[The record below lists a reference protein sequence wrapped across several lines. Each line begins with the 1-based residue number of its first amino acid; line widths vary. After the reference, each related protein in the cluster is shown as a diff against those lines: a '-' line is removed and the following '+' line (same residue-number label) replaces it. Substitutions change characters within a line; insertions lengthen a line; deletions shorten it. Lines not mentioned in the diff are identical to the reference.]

1 MAHDLEG
8 LQEHAHS
15 LGVRLRRAIVGFDCD
30 AAAVVRLVGDMGAG
44 KTTFVRALAA
54 GLGVDHPERVSSP
67 TYTLLMVHEGVVP
80 LVHLDLY
87 RLSDRDLGP
96 ASAAALES
104 LGIEHG
110 ELTAPGRVL
119 AVEWAEFWADAPP
132 EAITVTIRPVPALDA
147 EGYEDAR
154 PRALDIALGPLWS
167 ARFSQLGL

>member
-1 MAHDLEG
+1 MAYDLDALEQHARG
-8 LQEHAHS
+8 LGE
-15 LGVRLRRAIVGFDCD
+15 RLRQAVEGF
-30 AAAVVRLVGDMGAG
+30 ASESAAVVRLIGDMGAG
-44 KTTFVRALAA
+44 KTTFVRAFAE

-67 TYTLLMVHEGVVP
+67 TYTLLMLHEGAVP

-119 AVEWAEFWADAPP
+119 AVEWAEFWADAPDD
-132 EAITVTIRPVPALDA
+132 AITVTIRPLPAADA
-147 EGYEDAR
+147 GYDDAR
-154 PRALDIALGPLWS
+154 LRELEIGLGPVWS